1 MPLYLRGKNGLEIFM
16 DNRQHEEE
24 YDGVPAPP
32 RILLWGLIG
41 LLILAVVGSIA
52 AAVIFRNVL
61 TTGQQVRVVNMM
73 PFMEALLPPRST
85 PEGGIVPT
93 AAAPQGGIS
102 PEDLLSIP
110 LSGPESTPE
119 VIPTIVE
126 PTNVSIITPTSTWT
140 PPPTPTWTP
149 TPTPPPPTAAPTEGI
164 LVPTEPEIVGDGNPA
179 YARLYGFRHEQ
190 QTWNNCGP
198 ANVTMALSYYGWT
211 QDQTVAAEF
220 LKPGG
225 KEDKNVNP
233 IEMVAFVNEQTAVRA
248 ITRIGGDIDL
258 LKAFVAR
265 NFPVIIETGYMPE
278 GYDWIGHY
286 RTIVGYDDPQQIF
299 YVYDSFLGVGEHGEG
314 ITEAYNVID
323 DGWQDFNRAFIVIYE
338 PAREGEVREILGQ
351 SADPIAAA
359 EHAFEIA
366 QQEARTNP
374 QDGFAWFNMGTAL
387 VKLGRYEEA
396 AAAYD
401 RARQVD
407 LPWRALWYQFGA
419 FEAYYE
425 VGRYDDVL
433 SLAEVNLTNSVD
445 QIEEIYYWQ
454 GQAYIQKGMVDEAAN
469 SFRLALRRNPR
480 YTAAKNALDAL
491 S

>member
-1 MPLYLRGKNGLEIFM
+1 M
-16 DNRQHEEE
+16 DDRQHEEE
-24 YDGVPAPP
+24 YDGIPAPP

-41 LLILAVVGSIA
+41 LLLLAVVGGIA
-52 AAVIFRNVL
+52 GVIIFRSVL
-61 TTGQQVRVVNMM
+61 TTGQQVRVMNMV
-73 PFMEALLPPRST
+73 PFMEVFLPPRST

-93 AAAPQGGIS
+93 AEAPQGGIS
-102 PEDLLSIP
+102 PEDLLNIP
-110 LSGPESTPE
+110 LGPENTPE
-119 VIPTIVE
+119 VIPTTE
-126 PTNVSIITPTSTWT
+126 PTNVVIITPTATWTPTITPTLTPTVTT
-140 PPPTPTWTP
+140 PPPTAT
-149 TPTPPPPTAAPTEGI
+149 PTEGI
-164 LVPTEPEIVGDGNPA
+164 LVPTAEPKLANNGNPA
-179 YARLYGFRHEQ
+179 YARMYGFRHEQ

-211 QDQTVAAEF
+211 QDQTVAANF

-233 IEMVAFVNEQTAVRA
+233 IEIVNFVDEQTAIRA
-248 ITRIGGDIDL
+248 VTRIGGDIEL
-258 LKAFVAR
+258 LKTFIAH

-299 YVYDSFLGVGEHGEG
+299 YVYDSFLGSGEHGEG
-314 ITEAYNVID
+314 ITEPYSVID
-323 DGWQDFNRAFIVIYE
+323 DNWQDFNRTFIVIYE
-338 PAREGEVREILGQ
+338 PAREGEVREIL
-351 SADPIAAA
+351 SDLADPIAAA
-359 EHAFEIA
+359 EHAFEVA

-401 RARQVD
+401 RARQVN
-407 LPWRALWYQFGA
+407 LPWRALWYQFGP

-433 SLAEVNLTNSVD
+433 SLAEVNLTNSID

-454 GQAYIQKGMVDEAAN
+454 GQAYLQKGMADEAAT

-480 YTAAKNALDAL
+480 YTAAQNALNDL